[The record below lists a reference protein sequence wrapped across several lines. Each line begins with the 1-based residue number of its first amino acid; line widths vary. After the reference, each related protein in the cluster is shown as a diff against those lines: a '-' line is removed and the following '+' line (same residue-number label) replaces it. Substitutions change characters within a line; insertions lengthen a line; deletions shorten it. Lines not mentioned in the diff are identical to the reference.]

1 MPVKPPFITMHAA
14 KHPRESAAKS
24 DDQIAFE
31 NAVALEEAC
40 RYQQALEWYA
50 EVKPTGYTGDME
62 ASAGRVSILTALNRL
77 PEAVSIGTAAI
88 RRMKV
93 PNTELVGELARA
105 LNAHRGPEHALTLC
119 RRVLKLDGPGQ
130 DSNLWFSAAGYAA
143 QCGQF
148 GRALRYLVYYLH
160 YSGGMPASDLM
171 LDRDFAP
178 LWHHLEHEQL
188 SPEDA
193 TALRHPVWQTSRAL
207 LQQVRGGLSF
217 ESYAHVPPSLRSI
230 LRIRTRSMNW
240 VPHRGTPSAQRT
252 AFTSWCQAVRDAS
265 LTSLDAGL
273 RKALAMQ
280 PATSG
285 ECA

>member
-1 MPVKPPFITMHAA
+1 MHAI
-14 KHPRESAAKS
+14 KLPRESSAKG

-31 NAVALEEAC
+31 NGTSFEEAC
-40 RYQQALEWYA
+40 AYQKALDWYA
-50 EVKPTGYTGDME
+50 EVKPTGRAWDMS
-62 ASAGRVSILTALNRL
+62 ASAGRVAILVALDRAT
-77 PEAVSIGTAAI
+77 EAVEIGQQAI
-88 RRMKV
+88 QRMQK
-93 PNTELVGELARA
+93 PNPELLGETARA
-105 LNAHRGPEHALTLC
+105 LNATGGPRLALQLC
-119 RRVLKLDGPGQ
+119 RRWVRHPANCQ
-130 DSNLWFSAAGYAA
+130 QPELWHSGAAYAA

-148 GRALRYLVYYLH
+148 ERSLRYLACHLH
-160 YSGGMPASDLM
+160 YSDGMPASDLM

-193 TALRHPVWQTSRAL
+193 TALRHPVWQASRAL

-217 ESYAHVPPSLRSI
+217 ESYAHVPSSLRSI
-230 LRIRTRSMNW
+230 LRVRTRSMNW
-240 VPHRGTPSAQRT
+240 VPHRDTPPAQRT
-252 AFTSWCQAVRDAS
+252 AFTSWCEAVRDAS
-265 LTSLDAGL
+265 LASLDAGL